1 MRFATRT
8 FLYSFIPFALLLTGS
23 FWAIQE
29 MVESTVHDRL
39 SAALRDTQTL
49 IARVRSKGELQNS
62 RFLRVIGE
70 NAALKAG
77 LQVMQVEPGS
87 PEARHTVEDQLRDV
101 GEKLGF
107 DLLTVAD
114 AQGRPLAGVLRR
126 EGKLSA
132 IDAAAIRPPRRGFLS
147 LGDHT
152 YQVTSIGLDQ
162 ADEVIGTLS
171 VGEDFDFSGFTT
183 PAVLTRNGQVLM
195 SSVPG
200 VPQAEIEAALRAC
213 RPQSE
218 CKVKLGGDTYLSLPL
233 ENVAFGDGY
242 VLRSLQNVDSA
253 IGPVH
258 AILRQVF
265 LVAGLGALLAAL
277 IVGVLAS
284 RSIVRPIAAVA
295 GHLRDCA
302 NTGRLPEFQTTPGS
316 TYEIREFTR
325 SFNRAAASIREAR
338 DSLHRAYVEFSGSL
352 ANALDARDRYTA
364 GHSRRVS
371 EMACAVARAM
381 NFSTEQLEEMEIGAL
396 LHDIGKIGIR
406 DAVLQKPGRLTD
418 EEFDLIKQHPT
429 IGKRIME
436 GVRGF
441 QAYLPIVELH
451 HENWDGTGY
460 PNGLLGEET
469 PLPARI
475 VHVVDC
481 YDAMTTDRPY
491 RNGLS
496 HDETLAWLQQSA
508 GRLFDARVVEV
519 FTQLAPAF
527 ARRRAEGFQLE
538 TSMLSLAEA
547 VADPPLPA
555 PEVSSS

>member
-8 FLYSFIPFALLLTGS
+8 FLYSFTPFALLLTGS

-29 MVESTVHDRL
+29 MVESTVHERL
-39 SAALRDTQTL
+39 SAALRDTQST

-77 LQVMQVEPGS
+77 LQLMAVEPQS
-87 PEARHTVEDQLRDV
+87 ADARRTVADQLRDV

-107 DLLTVAD
+107 DLLTVSD
-114 AQGRPLAGVLRR
+114 TQGKPLAGVIRSSGRLI
-126 EGKLSA
+126 EM
-132 IDAAAIRPPRRGFLS
+132 DTAAIQPPGRGFLN
-147 LGDHT
+147 LEDRT
-152 YQVTSIGLDQ
+152 YQVTSIALEQ
-162 ADEVIGTLS
+162 ADELIGTLA
-171 VGEDFDFSGFTT
+171 VGETFDFSGFTT
-183 PAVLTRNGQVLM
+183 PAVLTRDGRVLI

-200 VPQAEIEAALRAC
+200 IATPLVEAALKAC
-213 RPQSE
+213 LPQAE

-233 ENVAFGDGY
+233 ESVTFGDGY

-265 LVAGLGALLAAL
+265 LVAGLGALLAAMVVSL
-277 IVGVLAS
+277 LAS
-284 RSIVRPIAAVA
+284 RSIVKPIASVA
-295 GHLRDCA
+295 EQLRECA
-302 NTGRLPEFQTTPGS
+302 TTGRLPEFQTTPGA

-338 DSLHRAYVEFSGSL
+338 QSLHRAYVEFSGSL

-381 NFSTEQLEEMEIGAL
+381 NFSTEELEEMQIGAL

-429 IGKRIME
+429 IGRRIME
-436 GVRGF
+436 GVQGF
-441 QAYLPIVELH
+441 QPYLSIVELH

-475 VHVVDC
+475 VHVVDT

-496 HDETLAWLQQSA
+496 HDETLSWLQESA

-527 ARRRAEGFQLE
+527 ARRRAEGFNLE
-538 TSMLSLAEA
+538 TSMLSLVEA

-555 PEVSSS
+555 RESSEV

>member
-29 MVESTVHDRL
+29 MVESTVHSRL

-77 LQVMQVEPGS
+77 LQLMRMEPGS
-87 PEARHTVEDQLRDV
+87 VEARRTVEDQLLDV

-107 DLLTVAD
+107 DLLALSD
-114 AQGRPLAGVLRR
+114 AQGKPLAGVLRR
-126 EGKLSA
+126 GGKL
-132 IDAAAIRPPRRGFLS
+132 AAVEASAIRPPRRGFLS
-147 LGDHT
+147 LGERT
-152 YQVTSIGLDQ
+152 YQVTSISLDQ
-162 ADEVIGTLS
+162 ADEVIGTLA

-195 SSVPG
+195 LSVPG
-200 VPQAEIEAALRAC
+200 IPIPQVEAALRAC
-213 RPQSE
+213 RPQTE
-218 CKVKLGGDTYLSLPL
+218 CKMKLDGDTYLSLPL
-233 ENVAFGDGY
+233 ESMSFVDGY
-242 VLRSLQNVDSA
+242 MLRSLQNVDSA

-258 AILRQVF
+258 AILRKVF

-277 IVGVLAS
+277 VVGLLAS
-284 RSIVRPIAAVA
+284 RSIVKPIASVA
-295 GHLRDCA
+295 EHLRECA

-381 NFSTEQLEEMEIGAL
+381 NFGAEEMEVMEIGAL

-406 DAVLQKPGRLTD
+406 DAVLQKPGRLTA
-418 EEFDLIKQHPT
+418 EEFDLIKQHPS
-429 IGKRIME
+429 IGRRIMQ
-436 GVRGF
+436 GVQGF
-441 QAYLPIVELH
+441 QPYLPIVELH

-460 PNGLLGEET
+460 PHGQLGEET
-469 PLPARI
+469 PLAARI
-475 VHVVDC
+475 VHVVDT

-496 HDETLAWLQQSA
+496 HDETIAWLRESA
-508 GRLFDARVVEV
+508 GRLFDERVVEV
-519 FTQLAPAF
+519 FTELAPGF
-527 ARRRAEGFQLE
+527 ARRRADGFCLE

-555 PEVSSS
+555 PESSEV